1 MEHYNKISAELEQFG
16 FKREND
22 IFIFDIITYNNVVIN
37 GQQYQQP
44 QHNYIYLQYIG
55 EGYIIDV
62 DCEESDSDIDITELS
77 QFDVLNEKKE
87 IITSICVRDINDIK
101 FFLNLQ

>member
-22 IFIFDIITYNNVVIN
+22 IFIFDIITYNNMIIN

-55 EGYIIDV
+55 EGYIMDA
-62 DCEESDSDIDITELS
+62 DCEESDSDINITELS

-87 IITSICVRDINDIK
+87 IIASICASDINDIK
-101 FFLNLQ
+101 FFLNL

>member
-1 MEHYNKISAELEQFG
+1 MEHYNKISAELEQCG

-44 QHNYIYLQYIG
+44 QHNYIYLHYIG
-55 EGYIIDV
+55 EGYMMDA
-62 DCEESDSDIDITELS
+62 DCEESDSDINITEFS

-87 IITSICVRDINDIK
+87 IITSICARDINDIK
-101 FFLNLQ
+101 FFLNL

>member
-22 IFIFDIITYNNVVIN
+22 IFIFDIITYNNMIIN

-55 EGYIIDV
+55 EGYIMDA
-62 DCEESDSDIDITELS
+62 DCEESDSDINITELS

-87 IITSICVRDINDIK
+87 IITSICASDINDIK
-101 FFLNLQ
+101 FFLNL

>member
-22 IFIFDIITYNNVVIN
+22 IFIFDIITYNNMVIN

-44 QHNYIYLQYIG
+44 QHNYIYLHYIG
-55 EGYIIDV
+55 EGYMMDA
-62 DCEESDSDIDITELS
+62 DCEESDSDINITEFS

-87 IITSICVRDINDIK
+87 IITSICARDINDIK
-101 FFLNLQ
+101 FFLNL

>member
-22 IFIFDIITYNNVVIN
+22 LFIFDIITYNNMVIN

-55 EGYIIDV
+55 EGYMMDT
-62 DCEESDSDIDITELS
+62 DCGESDSDINITELS

-87 IITSICVRDINDIK
+87 IITSICARDINDIK
-101 FFLNLQ
+101 FFLNL